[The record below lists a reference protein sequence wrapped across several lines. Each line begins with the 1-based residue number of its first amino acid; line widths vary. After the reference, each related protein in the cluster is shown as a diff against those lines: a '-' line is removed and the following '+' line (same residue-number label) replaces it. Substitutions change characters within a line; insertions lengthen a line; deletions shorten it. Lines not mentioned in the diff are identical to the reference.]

1 MDSELLRLLMELL
14 STNTYNY
21 EHMTKDDDYTNVLL
35 EQIRDQNKAV
45 LEAVGQVQER
55 VELLAT
61 KEDLRQ
67 LETKVDT
74 IQAAV
79 TYTNKDLLTLDGR
92 VTRLE
97 QAA

>member
-1 MDSELLRLLMELL
+1 MEIL